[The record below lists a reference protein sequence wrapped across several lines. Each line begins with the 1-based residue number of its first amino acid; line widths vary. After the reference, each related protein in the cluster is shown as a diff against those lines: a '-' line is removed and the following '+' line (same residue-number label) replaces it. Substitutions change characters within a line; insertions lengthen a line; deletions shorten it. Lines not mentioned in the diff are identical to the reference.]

1 MKSQNSIQIAKTSR
15 HVASS
20 AGISPEKSG
29 GGKPIHRLEPIE
41 RPAEEA
47 IVDMFNIKFIK

>member
-1 MKSQNSIQIAKTSR
+1 MKSQNAIQIAKTCR

-41 RPAEEA
+41 RPAEETSTH
-47 IVDMFNIKFIK
+47 V

>member
-15 HVASS
+15 HVAFS

-29 GGKPIHRLEPIE
+29 GGKPIHRLKPIE
-41 RPAEEA
+41 KLACGGG
-47 IVDMFNIKFIK
+47 